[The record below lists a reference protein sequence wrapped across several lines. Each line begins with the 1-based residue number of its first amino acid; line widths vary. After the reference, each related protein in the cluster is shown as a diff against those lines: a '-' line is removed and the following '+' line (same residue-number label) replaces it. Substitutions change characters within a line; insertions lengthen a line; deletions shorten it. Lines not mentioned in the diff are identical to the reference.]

1 MCGTAAWRYT
11 GPRTMTVAVATRDE
25 DHDDAAGWL
34 RVLIVDDATAIR
46 ARLRAMAADVAGVV
60 VVGEAGTV
68 AEAVAAVVA
77 HGPDVVVLDLRMPDG
92 TGLDVL
98 RARDVVRRRPRVIVL
113 TNGACPLVRRE
124 CLAAGAE
131 WCFDKSTEF
140 ERVPEVLAAA
150 AARPRRARR
159 PARRG
164 SAGRPIEH
172 ARAGGGAR
180 VEPCVDGR
188 RR

>member
-1 MCGTAAWRYT
+1 MTMAAAR
-11 GPRTMTVAVATRDE
+11 RDE
-25 DHDDAAGWL
+25 DRDGAAGWL
-34 RVLIVDDATAIR
+34 RVLIVDDAPAIR

-77 HGPDVVVLDLRMPDG
+77 NGPDVVILDLRMPDG

-98 RARDVVRRRPRVIVL
+98 RTPELLRRRPRVIVL
-113 TNGACPLVRRE
+113 TNDASPLVRRE

-140 ERVPEVLAAA
+140 DRVPEVLAAA
-150 AARPRRARR
+150 AATPRGARR
-159 PARRG
+159 RRRG
-164 SAGRPIEH
+164 NPGLAHEPC
-172 ARAGGGAR
+172 RAGGNVVR
-180 VEPCVDGR
+180 RTEWVGR
-188 RR
+188 ER